1 MLKDLEKGSIMK
13 TAQDNTRMKYS
24 INLVGIPI
32 EATNP
37 NTIPVITV
45 RLSKAIEGETNNRT
59 TTTDDTNS
67 SNQTTNTP
75 TTDTI
80 VHENIQTSSS
90 RTTDIVS
97 RSRTIGS
104 NTPTRIGMLLEEIFA
119 IIGRHSTTM
128 KFSLSSKLTSRRTID
143 VAITDHTCCSTAH
156 AETL

>member
-1 MLKDLEKGSIMK
+1 MK